1 MSEAEKKEFMS
12 KDVDLQYAESG
23 EQL

>member
-1 MSEAEKKEFMS
+1 MTEAEKKEFMS